1 MLSLHSR
8 FLAVGLA
15 LMATAGFVIPSL
27 STAQEEVVRLS
38 GQSVALYNL
47 AGKVTITAGTGSDVA
62 ITIHRKGAAADQL
75 DVRAGS
81 VDTHRRDWG
90 TLEALRIV
98 YPSEDVLYDGM
109 NGQTQIRVREDGT
122 FWGGGRGDRGG
133 RKIEISDR
141 GNGLD
146 ASADLEVSVPAGKR
160 LLVALAAGMI
170 EASNVDGDL
179 YLDTGSGSIQVTET
193 TGVLNLDTGSGDVS
207 VDGADGDVSIDTGS
221 GNVDVS
227 SVRGSALNVDTG
239 SGSVTVDGIE
249 TPEISVDTGSGDVT
263 ILGARTGEV
272 SVDTGSG
279 DVRVVTVSGN
289 ASFSVDTGSGNVTI
303 AVPDGYAGNI
313 SFETSSGIMN
323 TALPIDLT
331 RKEEDEIQG
340 RIGGGGSARI
350 DVESGSGDIR
360 LERS

>member
-1 MLSLHSR
+1 MEKVMLSLHSR
-8 FLAVGLA
+8 FLAAGLA
-15 LMATAGFVIPSL
+15 LVATAGFVIPS
-27 STAQEEVVRLS
+27 SGTAQEEVVRLS

-47 AGKVTITAGTGSDVA
+47 AGKVTVTAGSGSDVA
-62 ITIHRKGAAADQL
+62 ITIRRKGAAADQL

-133 RKIEISDR
+133 RRIEISDR

-179 YLDTGSGSIQVTET
+179 YLDTGSGSIRVTET

-207 VDGADGDVSIDTGS
+207 VDGADGEVSIDTGS

-227 SVRGSALNVDTG
+227 SVRGSDFN
-239 SGSVTVDGIE
+239 
-249 TPEISVDTGSGDVT
+249 VDTGSGDVT
-263 ILGARTGEV
+263 ILGARTGDV

-279 DVRVVTVSGN
+279 NVRVVTVSGN

-331 RKEEDEIQG
+331 RKDEDEIRG
-340 RIGGGGSARI
+340 RIGGGGSAHI